1 MREYGKVYTSF
12 WSDPTIRAMSEDARA
27 LALYL
32 LTCQH
37 GNSIGLFRLPD
48 AYAADDL
55 QWPIERVSKAFQN
68 LIDSRFLVRETASNW
83 LVIPKY
89 TKWNGFENPKV
100 AIGAMKVLES
110 CPDGDAKRLCAQSIL
125 QYGAHLT
132 AEFRNRLDTLSKE
145 YRNKEPS
152 QSLARAKPEPE
163 PEPEPSQSRSGVP
176 AAPPRPAERPASK
189 TDATWKAYSAAYLR
203 TYGAE
208 PVRNAKV
215 NGQLANV
222 VDRIGG
228 DDAPL
233 CRRVVRASPQ
243 AVVRREGAQRRMPA
257 EGLRAVANRMGHRPA
272 VDEHGGP
279 ASRPNPNHCRRVRRT
294 LRRGCSGAGG
304 QPCDGLIRG

>member
-233 CRRVVRASPQ
+233 VAEWFVHHRKRWYVEKGHSVECLQKDCEQLRTEWATGRRSTSTAALQ
-243 AVVRREGAQRRMPA
+243 ADRTQTTADVFGELYA
-257 EGLRAVANRMGHRPA
+257 EAVAA
-272 VDEHGGP
+272 QE
-279 ASRPNPNHCRRVRRT
+279 ANHAT
-294 LRRGCSGAGG
+294 G
-304 QPCDGLIRG
+304 